1 MEYKAPVEAYT
12 GVVREVTIGKGR
24 KSLKIGGENIL
35 PLHFFDQGSN
45 PNPAKFALEVLDM
58 EPQDWPE
65 HLVEPFQGAISDPV
79 KWAKKCQELGT
90 DAVFLRLVSTDPAVK
105 DSSADGAAAMAKK
118 VAEAINIPLI
128 IYGSGDD
135 KKDAQ
140 VLPKV
145 AEACDGMN
153 LLIGP
158 VQKENYEKV
167 GKALLDHG
175 HNASALSPLDINLLK
190 ELNVKL
196 CKFFPAEKI
205 VIDPES
211 AAVGYGM
218 EYAFSLMERVK
229 QIGIITKDN
238 MTMMPIIADLGGECW
253 KTKQAKENKEQGL
266 LWEGITALSLLLA
279 GANIIILR
287 HPESINLVKETIE
300 GENGRSKRNNTEIR
314 RNS

>member
-12 GVVREVTIGKGR
+12 GVVKEVTIGKGR
-24 KSLKIGGENIL
+24 RSLKIGGENIL

-45 PNPAKFALEVLDM
+45 ANPVKYALEVLDM

-65 HLVEPFQGAISDPV
+65 HLIQPFKDVLGDSV
-79 KWAKKCQELGT
+79 KWAKKCQELGA

-105 DSSADGAAAMAKK
+105 DSSADGAAAMAKR

-135 KKDAQ
+135 KKDAE

-145 AEACDGMN
+145 AEVCDGMN

-158 VQKENYEKV
+158 VLKENYEVV
-167 GKALLDHG
+167 GRAILEHG
-175 HNASALSPLDINLLK
+175 HTAIAQSPLDINLLK

-196 CKFFPAEKI
+196 GKFFPTDRI
-205 VIDPES
+205 VIDPLSS
-211 AAVGYGM
+211 ALGYGL
-218 EYAFSLMERVK
+218 EYSFSLIERVK
-229 QIGIITKDN
+229 QIGIITKDS
-238 MTMMPIIADLGGECW
+238 MTMMPIIANLGTECW
-253 KTKQAKENKEQGL
+253 TAKHAKENKKQGL

-279 GANIIILR
+279 GANILVLR
-287 HPESINLVKETIE
+287 HPETLSLVKETIE
-300 GENGRSKRNNTEIR
+300 VK
-314 RNS
+314 

>member
-12 GVVREVTIGKGR
+12 GAVREVTIGKGN

-45 PNPAKFALEVLDM
+45 PNPTKFALEVLDM

-65 HLVEPFQGAISDPV
+65 HLSQPFKDVISDPV
-79 KWAKKCQELGT
+79 KWAKRCEELGP

-105 DSSADGAAAMAKK
+105 DSSADEAAALAKK
-118 VAEAINIPLI
+118 VAEAIDIPLI

-158 VQKENYEKV
+158 VLKENYEIV
-167 GKALLDHG
+167 GRALLDHG

-211 AAVGYGM
+211 AALGYGM
-218 EYAFSLMERVK
+218 EYSFSLMERVK

-238 MTMMPIIADLGGECW
+238 MTMMPIIADLGAECW
-253 KTKQAKENKEQGL
+253 KTKQAKETKEQGL
-266 LWEGITALSLLLA
+266 LWEGMTALSLLLA
-279 GANIIILR
+279 GANILVLR
-287 HPESINLVKETIE
+287 HPETLRLIKEMIE
-300 GENGRSKRNNTEIR
+300 TR
-314 RNS
+314 

>member
-1 MEYKAPVEAYT
+1 MEYKAPVESYT
-12 GVVREVTIGKGR
+12 GVAREVTIGKGK
-24 KSLKIGGENIL
+24 KSLKLGGENIL
-35 PLHFFDQGSN
+35 PFHFFDQGSN

-58 EPQDWPE
+58 EPQDWAE
-65 HLVEPFQGAISDPV
+65 HLIQPFKDVIADQV
-79 KWAKKCQELGT
+79 KWAKRCEELGP

-105 DSSADGAAAMAKK
+105 DSSADEAAALAKK

-128 IYGSGDD
+128 VYGSGDD
-135 KKDAQ
+135 KKDAE

-158 VQKENYEKV
+158 VQKENYEIV
-167 GKALLDHG
+167 GKALLEHG
-175 HNASALSPLDINLLK
+175 HNASALTPLDINLLK

-211 AAVGYGM
+211 AASGYGM
-218 EYAFSLMERVK
+218 EYSFSLMERVK

-279 GANIIILR
+279 GANIVVLR
-287 HPESINLVKETIE
+287 HPETLKLVKETME
-300 GENGRSKRNNTEIR
+300 MR
-314 RNS
+314 